1 MSSAAASAA
10 NGTLRR
16 SRSPPRIATLVRM
29 RKIQV
34 FSDERPSKPSMPRI
48 TAIQVSCTISSATA
62 RLGT

>member
-16 SRSPPRIATLVRM
+16 SRDPPRIATFARM
-29 RKIQV
+29 RKIHV
-34 FSDERPSKPSMPRI
+34 FSDDRPSNRSIPRT
-48 TAIQVSCTISSATA
+48 TAIHVSCTTSSATA